1 MRPLIR
7 IFCFILALG
16 GFLSVCLEVAPPQAQ
31 AADLSLTGKLVCS
44 LKRPVMLPVAGH
56 IVSLSVQPGNKV
68 QAGEVLG
75 RYLLVPEALQSL
87 GRRLLPSHIPDLRA
101 RLADIDKGL
110 TLLRNKEKTLEELS
124 RQKLAAPQ
132 NLEQVKQEI
141 KALSKQRAALSES
154 LDQAQKA
161 KQEEEALVRKQLGV
175 SFKSGQIPKEGVLV
189 APIDGHVLWMH
200 PDLRQG
206 AELPGATPVIML
218 GVMDPMLLRA
228 RVHEIEALKL
238 KVGDEAD
245 ITMESLPGQKFK
257 AKVSRLP
264 WAPTVLTLE
273 HPTYYDVEFLVP
285 NPDLILKEGLKAT
298 LEIQS
303 PGAKD
308 QTGASLEKNSP
319 VPDGAPQTAPPS
331 NK

>member
-1 MRPLIR
+1 MRPLTR
-7 IFCFILALG
+7 IFCVIVALG
-16 GFLSVCLEVAPPQAQ
+16 GFLSVCLDLAPPLAR
-31 AADLSLTGKLVCS
+31 AAELSFTGKLVCS
-44 LKRPVMLPVAGH
+44 LKRPVVLPVAGQ
-56 IVSLSVQPGNKV
+56 IVSLVVEPGNKV

-75 RYLLVPEALQSL
+75 RYLLIPEALQSL
-87 GRRLLPSHIPDLRA
+87 RRRLLPSQIPELRA
-101 RLADIDKGL
+101 RLAEIDKGL

-132 NLEQVKQEI
+132 NLEQIKQEI
-141 KALSKQRAALSES
+141 KALSQQRSALAEG
-154 LDQAQKA
+154 LDQAQNA

-175 SFKSGQIPKEGVLV
+175 SFKSGQVPKEGVLV
-189 APIDGHVLWMH
+189 APIDGYVLWMH

-206 AELPGATPVIML
+206 AELPGGTPIIMV

-245 ITMESLPGQKFK
+245 IVMESLPGQKFK

-273 HPTYYDVEFLVP
+273 HPTYYEVEFLVP

-298 LEIQS
+298 LEIGA
-303 PGAKD
+303 PGKA
-308 QTGASLEKNSP
+308 QTGPAQEK
-319 VPDGAPQTAPPS
+319 
-331 NK
+331 

>member
-7 IFCFILALG
+7 IFCVIVALG
-16 GFLSVCLEVAPPQAQ
+16 GFLSVCLDLVPPLAQ
-31 AADLSLTGKLVCS
+31 AAELSFTGKLVCS
-44 LKRPVMLPVAGH
+44 LKRPVVLPVAGQ
-56 IVSLSVQPGNKV
+56 IVSLDVQPGNKV
-68 QAGEVLG
+68 KAGEVLG
-75 RYLLVPEALQSL
+75 RYLLIPEALQSL
-87 GRRLLPSHIPDLRA
+87 RRRLLPSQIPELRA
-101 RLADIDKGL
+101 RLAEIDKGL

-132 NLEQVKQEI
+132 NLEQIKQEI
-141 KALSKQRAALSES
+141 KALSQQRSALSEG
-154 LDQAQKA
+154 LDQAQNA

-175 SFKSGQIPKEGVLV
+175 SFKSGQVPKEGVLV
-189 APIDGHVLWMH
+189 APIDGYVLWMH

-206 AELPGATPVIML
+206 AELPGGTPIIMV

-245 ITMESLPGQKFK
+245 IVMESIPGQKFK

-273 HPTYYDVEFLVP
+273 HPTYYEVEFLVP

-298 LEIQS
+298 LEIQ
-303 PGAKD
+303 PPAAKA
-308 QTGASLEKNSP
+308 QTGPAQGK
-319 VPDGAPQTAPPS
+319 
-331 NK
+331 